1 MANGD
6 FMNKIFEKHET
17 LFCMLLIVIY
27 IAVNSVCVQNFGE
40 TSPVG
45 FIVNTILSACL
56 LGIVLALKKSA
67 YYGFRKVQNPKKYL
81 YFIPMVLIVS
91 VNLWNGFNINN
102 TTSEIVFHILTM
114 INIGFIE
121 ELIFRGFLFKMMAK
135 NGVKSAIIVSSLT
148 FGIGHIINL
157 LNGAELI
164 PTLLQI
170 CYATATGYLFVII
183 FHKSKSLIPCIVTHC
198 LVNSLSVFSIQNT
211 LSIYIAPVFLTVVP
225 LAFAFYI
232 NKKA

>member
-1 MANGD
+1 MS
-6 FMNKIFEKHET
+6 KIFEKHET
-17 LFCMLLIVIY
+17 LFCILLIVIY

-56 LGIVLALKKSA
+56 LGLVLALKKSA

-102 TTSEIVFHILTM
+102 TVSEIVFHILTM

-135 NGVKSAIIVSSLT
+135 NGVKSAIIVSALT